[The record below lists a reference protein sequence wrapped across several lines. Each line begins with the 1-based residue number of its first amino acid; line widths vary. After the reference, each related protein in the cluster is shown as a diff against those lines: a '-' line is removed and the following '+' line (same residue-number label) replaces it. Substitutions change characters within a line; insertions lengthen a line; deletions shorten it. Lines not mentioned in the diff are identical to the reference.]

1 MLYKRNHIC
10 YNMYVRWLRESTE
23 TKGDKTMTNQNA
35 YMQQLIIN
43 DNGVET
49 VYVNICK
56 YHPSSA
62 KIVAWKNKMDKQYKI
77 NTTGHFEIKFKIG
90 GERANGAGKNRALAK
105 HYFDNFEATN
115 TVTPNLRL
123 RFSDICKYLFSY
135 P

>member
-23 TKGDKTMTNQNA
+23 TKGVKTMTNQNA

-77 NTTGHFEIKFKIG
+77 NTTGHFEINSYRGFKWVGIG
-90 GERANGAGKNRALAK
+90 
-105 HYFDNFEATN
+105 
-115 TVTPNLRL
+115 VTIETRTY
-123 RFSDICKYLFSY
+123 DIGTGTGCQPMEYL
-135 P
+135 PLV